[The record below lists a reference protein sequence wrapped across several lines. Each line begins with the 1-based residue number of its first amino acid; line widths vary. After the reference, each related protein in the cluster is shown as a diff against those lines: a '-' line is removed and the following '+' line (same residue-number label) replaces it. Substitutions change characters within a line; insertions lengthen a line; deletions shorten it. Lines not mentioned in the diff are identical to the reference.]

1 MTDESTVRGRGGFTL
16 NLPQG
21 SGGGREAPAAYTLS
35 QRRAGRAVGEDLR
48 RRAVAAVVEKGMSA
62 RAAGLLYEVDGHSVA
77 RWVRRFRERGHI
89 RPDRQGGR
97 RVSAMEAERER
108 IFRLLEER
116 PDLTA
121 PGLRDA
127 LAAEGL
133 TFGIGAVYGFLKR
146 HGLQRRKRL
155 ARLLRRPGG

>member
-1 MTDESTVRGRGGFTL
+1 MD
-16 NLPQG
+16 G
-21 SGGGREAPAAYTLS
+21 SGG
-35 QRRAGRAVGEDLR
+35 RAG
-48 RRAVAAVVEKGMSA
+48 
-62 RAAGLLYEVDGHSVA
+62 GHV
-77 RWVRRFRERGHI
+77 

-97 RVSAMEAERER
+97 RVSAMEAEQER
-108 IFRLLEER
+108 IVRLLEER

-121 PGLRDA
+121 VGLRDA

-155 ARLLRRPGG
+155 ARLRGGPGG